1 MFLPAALEQM
11 VLTVQEVAAVALED
25 LHLMDSLVDQAEML
39 VGQDF
44 LAVVAVAV
52 AQLFSTHSLTG
63 LENI

>member
-11 VLTVQEVAAVALED
+11 VLTVQEVAVAALED

-44 LAVVAVAV
+44 LAVAAVAA
-52 AQLFSTHSLTG
+52 AQLFSTHSLTV